1 MPTYDQQCPACEHI
15 FAHVRPMAQ
24 CGNKQTCPHCGD
36 KGCRQVYLNASKGR
50 VKVISAGD
58 ETTVILNDD
67 NTPYRFK
74 EGTEKGQKA
83 ELKRELERREE
94 HLPAKFRNTFNI
106 T

>member
-1 MPTYDQQCPACEHI
+1 MPAYDHRCMECRKVFED
-15 FAHVRPMAQ
+15 VRPMEE
-24 CGNKQTCPHCGD
+24 
-36 KGCRQVYLNASKGR
+36 ASKIPVCPYCDCKDCPQVFTTASIGR

-67 NTPYRFK
+67 HTPYRFK

-94 HLPAKFRNTFNI
+94 HLPESLRNHYNI